1 LAIAGADVQGVTPNA
16 LRPPTGGP
24 TPASMATLGLTESSE
39 GRFRALTE
47 RAPVG
52 IFVGIEVT
60 EGVLIDETGRK
71 VGDNLGSPQRS
82 AA

>member
-1 LAIAGADVQGVTPNA
+1 MAIAGADVQGVTPNA
-16 LRPPTGGP
+16 LRPHTGGP
-24 TPASMATLGLTESSE
+24 LPASMARLRLTKSSE

-52 IFVGIEVT
+52 IFEVT
-60 EGVLIDETGRK
+60 EGVLIDEAGRK
-71 VGDNLGSPQRS
+71 VGDSLGSLQRS